1 MIDSLDSFDLAAMR
15 AVLLDMD
22 GVLWRGAET
31 IPGAPEFIDFLRARH
46 IPFGLATNNS
56 SRDLDEY
63 VSRCAQAG
71 ITVTSE
77 QIISSGL
84 VTADELARNYPVG
97 TPIHVVGSASL
108 SASLVARGY
117 PLAADPYDAQVLIV
131 GIDTAIT
138 YQKLT
143 VAMRCV
149 LNGAAF
155 IGTNSD
161 ATFPAAD
168 GLSIGAGSLIAA
180 IENATG
186 QKAQI
191 MGKPAPAMFRTA
203 LSKLGTDA
211 AQTLMI
217 GDRLDTDILGAQ
229 QSGLRAAAVLTGVT
243 SEAELN
249 APGQP
254 IKPDAVYADLF
265 VLRAIWEKLI

>member
-1 MIDSLDSFDLAAMR
+1 MPDSLGSFDLAAMH

-22 GVLWRGAET
+22 GVLWRGADT
-31 IPGAPEFIDFLRARH
+31 IPGAPKFINFLRERK

-63 VSRCAQAG
+63 VARCAQAG
-71 ITVTSE
+71 ISVSAA

-84 VTADELARNYPVG
+84 VTGDEMVRNYPAG
-97 TPIHVVGSASL
+97 TPIHVLGSASL

-117 PLAADPYDAQVLIV
+117 PIAANPNDARVVIV
-131 GIDTAIT
+131 GIDTTIT
-138 YQKLT
+138 YQKMT
-143 VAMRCV
+143 VAMRAI

-155 IGTNSD
+155 IGTNADPSI
-161 ATFPAAD
+161 PSAD

-180 IENATG
+180 LETATG
-186 QKAQI
+186 QRAQI

-203 LSKLGTDA
+203 LAKLGTDA
-211 AQTLMI
+211 AHSLMI

-229 QSGLRAAAVLTGVT
+229 QAGLRAVAVLTGVT
-243 SEAELN
+243 DASMLN
-249 APGQP
+249 APDQP

-265 VLRAIWEKLI
+265 ALRAAWEKLL

>member
-1 MIDSLDSFDLAAMR
+1 VLDTLESFNLTVIR

-31 IPGAPEFIDFLRARH
+31 IPGAPEFIDFLREHH

-56 SRDLDEY
+56 SRDLGEY

-71 ITVTSE
+71 ITVTE
-77 QIISSGL
+77 DQIISSGL

-108 SASLVARGY
+108 TASLVARGY
-117 PLAADPYDAQVLIV
+117 PLAIDPNDARVLIV

-143 VAMRCV
+143 VAMRCI

-168 GLSIGAGSLIAA
+168 GLSIGAGSLIASL
-180 IENATG
+180 ENATG
-186 QKAQI
+186 QRAQI

-211 AQTLMI
+211 AHTLMI

-229 QSGLRAAAVLTGVT
+229 QAGLRAAAVLTGIT
-243 SEAELN
+243 NESELN
-249 APGQP
+249 APDQL

-265 VLRAIWEKLI
+265 VLRDIWEKLI